1 MMVLEMNLDMKEEI
15 ENIREESLLKSEH
28 LTKLEKRN
36 DQLQQEVSQVINI
49 DLLARVLQGLECGVN
64 LALRRI

>member
-1 MMVLEMNLDMKEEI
+1 MTLEMNLDMKEEM

-36 DQLQQEVSQVINI
+36 DQLQQEVSIQRYFIF
-49 DLLARVLQGLECGVN
+49 LA
-64 LALRRI
+64 

>member
-1 MMVLEMNLDMKEEI
+1 MNLDMKEEI

-36 DQLQQEVSQVINI
+36 DQLQQEVSKREFFIF
-49 DLLARVLQGLECGVN
+49 LA
-64 LALRRI
+64 